1 MNVQSTPLT
10 RADVNRANA
19 ALSTGPK
26 TTAGK
31 ARSSQNAFRHGLYS
45 KDLITPREDPAE
57 FDALRAS
64 LRREHQPAN
73 TTEEILVDELAQ
85 SFWRMRRFRHLE
97 AVAWAPAN
105 VSEWIDNGL
114 LTLVQ
119 RAANSAERSFHKTL
133 ASLAKLQKERGF
145 VPQKTIEE
153 QPAAIEEQP
162 PVEETGFVP
171 EKTAIQKA
179 VEVVRSLPE
188 DDETL
193 GETMFLDVKNL
204 PRAAESAA

>member
-1 MNVQSTPLT
+1 M
-10 RADVNRANA
+10 
-19 ALSTGPK
+19 
-26 TTAGK
+26 
-31 ARSSQNAFRHGLYS
+31 
-45 KDLITPREDPAE
+45 E
-57 FDALRAS
+57 LRAS

-114 LTLVQ
+114 MTLVQ

-133 ASLAKLQKERGF
+133 DSLAKLQKERGF
-145 VPQKTIEE
+145 VPQKTAPE

-162 PVEETGFVP
+162 AVEETGFVP

-179 VEVVRSLPE
+179 VEIVRSLPE

-193 GETMFLDVKNL
+193 GETMFLELENL
-204 PRAAESAA
+204 PRAVESAA